1 MSGWAYSRSCLSRQN
16 AWEGNTVPDYTAIM
30 YEDHDD
36 MVAGLLKKE
45 VCFHQLTHNIGTC
58 KPNHTYSNI
67 KSF

>member
-1 MSGWAYSRSCLSRQN
+1 VSGWAYSRSCLSRQN

-45 VCFHQLTHNIGTC
+45 V
-58 KPNHTYSNI
+58 
-67 KSF
+67 